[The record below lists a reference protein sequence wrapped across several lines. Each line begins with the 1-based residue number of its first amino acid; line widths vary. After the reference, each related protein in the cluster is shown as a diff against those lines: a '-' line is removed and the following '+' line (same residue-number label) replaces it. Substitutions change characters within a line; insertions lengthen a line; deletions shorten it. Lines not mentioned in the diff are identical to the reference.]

1 MSMSRARCRENPKF
15 GFRCLS
21 MDVFYREV
29 WYLGEV
35 MARKRNSTLI
45 YERSKVDLKALMR
58 LGWGWKRGNER
69 RPGPEDVLTLML
81 KKLRSH

>member
-21 MDVFYREV
+21 MDVFCREV
-29 WYLGEV
+29 WHLREV
-35 MARKRNSTLI
+35 MARKINSILI

-58 LGWGWKRGNER
+58 LGWGWKTGNER
-69 RPGPEDVLTLML
+69 RPRPEDVLLLML